1 MVNLQDTS
9 LRGPRLCLYKSLAP
23 LLPHGCLLA
32 ISNHKT
38 PTTSTIKGYWPFIVT
53 SQAFFGTTQTPRYFF
68 ENIPGRYPAPEATE
82 IVDSLASPV
91 QHRDERQHVEFA
103 EVERNSLAGPTR
115 R

>member
-1 MVNLQDTS
+1 MAVSWPYLITKLPPLALSRDT
-9 LRGPRLCLYKSLAP
+9 GPSYPEPKQS
-23 LLPHGCLLA
+23 
-32 ISNHKT
+32 
-38 PTTSTIKGYWPFIVT
+38 IVT